1 MQDARKQKLL
11 EFCSLVRIELNDL
24 GLLDLALTHSSYAH
38 EAKIYP
44 KPECNERIEFLGDS
58 VLSIIVS
65 TYMYNNYPKLPEGE
79 LTKIRANLVCTQ
91 SLFDFA
97 QKIHL
102 GEYLLLGRGEALN
115 GGRERDSILEAAF
128 EAVLGAIYLDRGMD
142 YARNYLLGLMQ
153 ANIDYACIHGAT
165 GDYKT
170 KLQEYLQKDGDVNL
184 TYQLVSCSGP
194 EHNKIFNMEVL
205 LDGARIGFGTGHKKK
220 DAEQKAA
227 KDALA
232 KLNIGIK

>member
-1 MQDARKQKLL
+1 MQEARKKQLL
-11 EFCSLVRIELNDL
+11 NFCSLVHIELNDL
-24 GLLDLALTHSSYAH
+24 NLLNMALTHSSYAH
-38 EAKIYP
+38 EAKENP

-65 TYMYNNYPKLPEGE
+65 TYMYNNYPRLPEGD

-91 SLFDFA
+91 SLFELA

-128 EAVLGAIYLDRGMD
+128 EAVLGAIYLDKGMD
-142 YARNYLLGLMQ
+142 YARNYLLNIMQ
-153 ANIDYACIHGAT
+153 SNIDYACVHGAT

-205 LDGARIGFGTGHKKK
+205 LEGKRIGIGTGHKKK

-227 KDALA
+227 KDALE
-232 KLNIGIK
+232 KLHIN